1 MVATGKLS
9 LVQGKS
15 KLKGALVIKEGVE
28 IIGSFYETKLEYIRF
43 PSTLEKIQS
52 GAFSR
57 APLKTI
63 EFSKKLKNNLF
74 IWYSTFEDCN
84 NLSEVKGIGIEFLL
98 KASVNKSNNEPLI
111 KTIQK
116 KHENYIEYAKNI
128 INSLSTDE
136 NTRNQEITD
145 IFIDGYTYVEKIKGN
160 LAENIKIEN
169 LQDYYNIMGEQG
181 QCPYNNIVELFEAKG
196 IDYNELIAKMIE
208 ELYVKPKGFDEI
220 N

>member
-1 MVATGKLS
+1 M
-9 LVQGKS
+9 
-15 KLKGALVIKEGVE
+15 VIKEGVE

-43 PSTLEKIQS
+43 PSTLERIYS
-52 GAFSR
+52 GSFSH

-63 EFSKKLKNNLF
+63 EFSKKLKNNLE
-74 IWYSTFEDCN
+74 IDYNVFEDCN

-98 KASVNKSNNEPLI
+98 KASIDKSNNEPLI
-111 KTIQK
+111 KAIQK
-116 KHENYIEYAKNI
+116 KHENYIEYVKNI

-169 LQDYYNIMGEQG
+169 LQDFYNIMGEQG

-196 IDYNELIAKMIE
+196 IDYNQLITMMIE
-208 ELYVKPKGFDEI
+208 DLYVKPKGFDEI